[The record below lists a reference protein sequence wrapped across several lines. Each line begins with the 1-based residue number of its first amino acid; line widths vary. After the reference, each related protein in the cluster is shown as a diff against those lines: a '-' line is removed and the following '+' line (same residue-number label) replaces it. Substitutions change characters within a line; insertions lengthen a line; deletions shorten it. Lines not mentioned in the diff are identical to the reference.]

1 MDTGG
6 GRHTGVPT
14 VEAGSIPLP
23 PAAPGRF
30 GCDGEAN
37 PQISQWIGCFLK
49 GLSRTGLGRARQGS
63 RAQPLASAPCARGGT
78 DPEGGREHAGA
89 AGFPSLPQ
97 LGLERGPR
105 WQGICCCCLPWGGS
119 GGAGCEGPPPSD
131 PLLPWFQLTETL
143 SPSRF
148 PPKQHG
154 GESKPE
160 RNQGRFAT
168 RKKIKEAKPEDSN
181 GKTLMPLRRC
191 SAL

>member
-1 MDTGG
+1 M
-6 GRHTGVPT
+6 
-14 VEAGSIPLP
+14 EAGSIPLP

-49 GLSRTGLGRARQGS
+49 GLSRTGLGRARQGKQGPAAGLCTLRTGWHRPGGWLGAHRGRGCCLS
-63 RAQPLASAPCARGGT
+63 LPAPARPGKGAPLARDLLLLPPLGWIRGSRVRGS
-78 DPEGGREHAGA
+78 
-89 AGFPSLPQ
+89 PSLGPTAP
-97 LGLERGPR
+97 LVSAHSDSLPFPFPTEAER
-105 WQGICCCCLPWGGS
+105 
-119 GGAGCEGPPPSD
+119 
-131 PLLPWFQLTETL
+131 
-143 SPSRF
+143 
-148 PPKQHG
+148 